1 MDVSLIICTRNRCEQ
16 LKRCL
21 ASVSRISFERRWEL
35 IVVDNGSAD
44 DTSGI
49 IQAFSK
55 TASVP
60 VTHVFETAP
69 GLANAR
75 NAGLKHARG
84 IILAFTDDDCYPE
97 TDFLSQ
103 LWSAFEDPA
112 VGYITGRITLHDPTD
127 YPVTVNE
134 SGTLRT
140 FPQYSFLD
148 VGAVMGANMAFRRE
162 VIDNIGG
169 FDPLFGAGSLLE
181 SAEDLDAASCASA
194 AGWVGQYR
202 PDVVVRHHHGR
213 KATDLSALLKS
224 YDIGR
229 GAYYMKL
236 LLKGRR
242 FIWFARSVW
251 RIPRRVGWYPGTI
264 RREVVGYARYACAY
278 IFRR

>member
-1 MDVSLIICTRNRCEQ
+1 MDVSLIICTRNRSEQ
-16 LKRCL
+16 LRLCL
-21 ASVSRISFERRWEL
+21 ASVNRISFERRWEL
-35 IVVDNGSAD
+35 IVVDNGSVD
-44 DTSGI
+44 DTSAVV
-49 IQAFSK
+49 QKFMR

-60 VTHVFETAP
+60 VTHVFESAP

-75 NAGLKHARG
+75 NAGLKHACG
-84 IILAFTDDDCYPE
+84 NILAFTDDDCYPE
-97 TDFLSQ
+97 NDFLSQ
-103 LWSAFEDPA
+103 VWSAFEDPA
-112 VGYITGRITLHDPTD
+112 VGYITGRIMLHDPTD

-134 SGTLRT
+134 SATQRT

-162 VIDNIGG
+162 VIDQIGG

-194 AGWVGQYR
+194 AGWAGQYR
-202 PDVVVRHHHGR
+202 PDVIVRHHHGR
-213 KATDLSALLKS
+213 KATDITGLQKS

-251 RIPRRVGWYPGTI
+251 RMPKRVRWYHGAI
-264 RREVVGYARYACAY
+264 GREVVGYARYACAY